1 MKAEDLKNLSSED
14 LQNLKTHIES
24 HLNTRRSGEIREAYR
39 QAEALAR
46 GVGLSLADLVEQGT
60 SRRGRKTTGSGNKV
74 EPRYRNPENDTE
86 TWTGR
91 GKKPRWLAA
100 RIAEGSALEDFL
112 INDK

>member
-14 LQNLKTHIES
+14 LQNLRTHIET
-24 HLNTRRSGEIREAYR
+24 HLNTRRSGEVREAYK

-46 GVGLSLADLVEQGT
+46 SVNLSLAELVEQGAT
-60 SRRGRKTTGSGNKV
+60 RRGRKTTGSGNKV
-74 EPRYRNPENDTE
+74 EPRYRNPENETE

-91 GKKPRWLAA
+91 GKQPRWLAA
-100 RIAEGSALEDFL
+100 RIADGSKLEDFL